1 MKKVY
6 YLFLTLLLIVSFSWV
21 GPLKVKA
28 EDPEDPVTEPI
39 EPTEEVGNLTLRL
52 DCPAMM
58 KKDSIV
64 ECTLYG
70 DIANKTLKSLTAEI
84 NVSSS
89 TSGSLVAVNKEL
101 TLNSSY
107 EPGNNLII
115 GNKIQVTSM
124 TTVADVT
131 ISLDNV
137 QALDEEGNPF
147 IVNNTIADTI
157 RIASDD
163 ATLASIRVDG
173 SEISGYR
180 PGTERYSFS
189 VNSARVNITANKSEN
204 AQTVTGTG
212 TKNLTCG
219 RNQVN
224 IKVNAEDGTSKTYV
238 LEITRTCNSDASL
251 SGITLSSGSLSPS
264 FDEDTLSYRVN
275 VSKDIETIS
284 ITGNAKDNTQT
295 ITGNVSNRNLEFGDN
310 TFTITVTAQDSTKKT
325 YTIVVNR
332 EDTRSNNANLQT
344 LTLSAGRIDFQE
356 NVLEYSTRVLYEV
369 TSIDVGALAY
379 DAAAKI
385 EITGNE
391 NLVVGNNVIEI
402 KVTAENGTEQTYVIN
417 VNRLKEG
424 ETLGDNADIYSLA
437 IENYELV
444 FDKDT
449 YHYELEIEDETSLNI
464 TVVMEDATSL
474 YNISGNENLKNG
486 SVITI
491 TTQSLD
497 GTTKTYEIEIIKN
510 SDLWIYLVGAGS
522 ILLALIVII
531 VIIVKASKNKNKGQA
546 LKKDKDLMDKVEK
559 QLNSKKKTP
568 AVEDIEVKEPVKPL
582 DEQESIE
589 TYDEVKIKTVPSE
602 PIDTKKI
609 TRDEELLDE
618 AMFGTKRI
626 DLPRNNEVKFN
637 NNFSKQ
643 DSFEK
648 KENFETTIKPNAFTN
663 IREDF
668 VQEEAEQA
676 GKTKESIRPEQV
688 IRPTVEPL
696 TKEEEQVRP
705 ASNNDSGV
713 NSQPYRTNS
722 GPTTK
727 ICKICGHRIP
737 VELKQCPYCRNKF

>member
-474 YNISGNENLKNG
+474 YTISGNENLKNG

-582 DEQESIE
+582 DGQENVQPHEEEKVKTTPSKPIE
-589 TYDEVKIKTVPSE
+589 T
-602 PIDTKKI
+602 KKV

-626 DLPRNNEVKFN
+626 DLSKNNEVKFN
-637 NNFSKQ
+637 NNFSNQ

-648 KENFETTIKPNAFTN
+648 KDGFETTIKPNVFDNNYEA
-663 IREDF
+663 IPKEDF
-668 VQEEAEQA
+668 NETINRDSMV
-676 GKTKESIRPEQV
+676 K
-688 IRPTVEPL
+688 PTVEPL
-696 TKEEEQVRP
+696 PKEEEVRP
-705 ASNNDSGV
+705 TSNNNLGV
-713 NSQPYRTNS
+713 NNSPYRTNS

>member
-474 YNISGNENLKNG
+474 YTISDNENLKNG

-522 ILLALIVII
+522 ILLALVVII
-531 VIIVKASKNKNKGQA
+531 IIIVKASKNKNKGQSF
-546 LKKDKDLMDKVEK
+546 KQDKDLMDKVEK
-559 QLNSKKKTP
+559 QLSGKKATS
-568 AVEDIEVKEPVKPL
+568 AASDIEIPEPIKPL
-582 DEQESIE
+582 DGQENVQPHEEEKVKTTPSKPIE
-589 TYDEVKIKTVPSE
+589 T
-602 PIDTKKI
+602 KKV

-626 DLPRNNEVKFN
+626 DLSKNNEVKFN
-637 NNFSKQ
+637 NNFSNQ

-648 KENFETTIKPNAFTN
+648 KDGFETTIKPNVFDNNYEA
-663 IREDF
+663 IPKEDF
-668 VQEEAEQA
+668 NETINRDSMV
-676 GKTKESIRPEQV
+676 K
-688 IRPTVEPL
+688 PTVEPL
-696 TKEEEQVRP
+696 PKEEEVRP
-705 ASNNDSGV
+705 TSNNNLGV
-713 NSQPYRTNS
+713 NNSPYRTNS